1 MNSKERLDLA
11 RWAMDRALK
20 AGADQAAVSIS
31 FSRQIDVEFRDKQL
45 DKLQEAT
52 RNSLTVQVY
61 TGKRYSGQSTNDL
74 KKESLERFIADAV
87 AATKYL
93 AKDEYRSLPDPK
105 YYEGRS
111 DKELQIVDAS
121 FADVETTDRV
131 KMAAAIEAAA
141 MAESDQIISSTA
153 GYSDSRNERVIV
165 NSNGLVG
172 ASESTSFSAGAEVT
186 VRDGESGR
194 PEDWFYAT
202 TRFRKELPA
211 AELLGKNAAQ
221 RALRKIGQKKLQSGR
236 YDMIVE
242 NRAASRLLS
251 ALQGPMSGRA
261 LQQKS
266 SFLDGMLG
274 KKIASDVLTVID
286 DPFVEKG
293 LASRHF
299 DGEGL
304 TAKRRVMIEK
314 GILRAYLIDDYYGK
328 KLGMEPTTG
337 SPANVLLEHGSHSL
351 DELIAGVKHGIMVTG
366 FLGGNSN
373 STTGDFSFGIV
384 GLFIDGG
391 KIVHPVNEMNISG
404 NMKEF
409 WNQLSELGNDP
420 YPYSSV
426 RIPSLVF
433 KDVNFSGL

>member
-1 MNSKERLDLA
+1 
-11 RWAMDRALK
+11 
-20 AGADQAAVSIS
+20 
-31 FSRQIDVEFRDKQL
+31 
-45 DKLQEAT
+45 
-52 RNSLTVQVY
+52 
-61 TGKRYSGQSTNDL
+61 
-74 KKESLERFIADAV
+74 
-87 AATKYL
+87 
-93 AKDEYRSLPDPK
+93 
-105 YYEGRS
+105 
-111 DKELQIVDAS
+111 
-121 FADVETTDRV
+121 
-131 KMAAAIEAAA
+131 
-141 MAESDQIISSTA
+141 
-153 GYSDSRNERVIV
+153 
-165 NSNGLVG
+165 
-172 ASESTSFSAGAEVT
+172 
-186 VRDGESGR
+186 
-194 PEDWFYAT
+194 
-202 TRFRKELPA
+202 
-211 AELLGKNAAQ
+211 
-221 RALRKIGQKKLQSGR
+221 
-236 YDMIVE
+236 
-242 NRAASRLLS
+242 
-251 ALQGPMSGRA
+251 
-261 LQQKS
+261 
-266 SFLDGMLG
+266 MLG